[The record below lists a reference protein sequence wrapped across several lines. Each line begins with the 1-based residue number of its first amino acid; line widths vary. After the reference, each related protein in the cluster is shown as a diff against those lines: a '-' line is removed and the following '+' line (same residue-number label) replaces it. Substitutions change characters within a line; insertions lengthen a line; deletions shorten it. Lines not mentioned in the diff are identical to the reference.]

1 MVLFAFKCLAAV
13 RKAPAKVA
21 QHSRHLPLQAQ
32 ECHNRQQA
40 KSCCLPGPL
49 TILDSMAFIDTPS
62 PDISLLAARS
72 YAERAQ
78 HFLEGTG
85 AMVPDRVNGVVY
97 CSLSERAEEML
108 ARQWASEL
116 GYKDVVTFR

>member
-1 MVLFAFKCLAAV
+1 ML
-13 RKAPAKVA
+13 PARFFVELLRGFLNSIA
-21 QHSRHLPLQAQ
+21 
-32 ECHNRQQA
+32 
-40 KSCCLPGPL
+40 
-49 TILDSMAFIDTPS
+49 ILETLSSDV
-62 PDISLLAARS
+62 SLLPARS

>member
-1 MVLFAFKCLAAV
+1 MAAQFLGIPCFASTGVSSHIAS
-13 RKAPAKVA
+13 KAMLPAKSIVELL
-21 QHSRHLPLQAQ
+21 SDFLNSINFL
-32 ECHNRQQA
+32 ET
-40 KSCCLPGPL
+40 L
-49 TILDSMAFIDTPS
+49 S
-62 PDISLLAARS
+62 PNVSLLLARS

>member
-1 MVLFAFKCLAAV
+1 
-13 RKAPAKVA
+13 
-21 QHSRHLPLQAQ
+21 
-32 ECHNRQQA
+32 
-40 KSCCLPGPL
+40 
-49 TILDSMAFIDTPS
+49 MACVHTLC
-62 PDISLLAARS
+62 PDISLLPARS

-116 GYKDVVTFR
+116 GYKDVVLFR